1 MKIRLRSPL
10 RFLLALLVASVIWY
24 ALAGQRRE
32 SISVRGA
39 RASLTLVNLP
49 SGLVLTSDVPD
60 SVSLRLSGPQSQLL
74 EADDKIEILLDL
86 AKAQP
91 GLRQYPITPESITLP
106 SEVSV
111 VGFMPAE
118 ITLELEQLA
127 IRRLPIKAPIEGVPA
142 PGFMVASVEVNPIQ
156 VALRGPGSHLAALDE
171 ISTEPVSVDGAS
183 SNVSKDVVITIPDAL
198 IRQVRIEPVL
208 VSITIVPIPEPTPSP
223 SPTAKPPR
231 RR

>member
-1 MKIRLRSPL
+1 MRMMIRSPL
-10 RFLLALLVASVIWY
+10 RFLLALLVASVLWY
-24 ALAGQRRE
+24 AIAGQRRE

-60 SVSLRLSGPQSQLL
+60 SVSLRLSGPQSRLL
-74 EADDKIEILLDL
+74 DADDKLEILLDL

-91 GLRQYPITPESITLP
+91 GLRRYPFTTESIDLP

-127 IRRLPIKAPIEGVPA
+127 IRRLPVNPPIEGVPA
-142 PGFMVASVEVNPIQ
+142 PGFMVASVEVNPAQ
-156 VALRGPGSHLAALDE
+156 VALRGPGSRLADRSE
-171 ISTEPVSVDGAS
+171 VPTEPVSVDGES
-183 SNVSKDVVITIPDAL
+183 SNVSTDVQVTIPDAL
-198 IRQVRIEPVL
+198 IRQVRIEPIL
-208 VSITIVPIPEPTPSP
+208 VTITIVPIPEPTPSP
-223 SPTAKPPR
+223 TPTPKSR
-231 RR
+231 RGR